1 MTSLAP
7 ILLRNAAVLDG
18 TVPERRLGCDVLI
31 EGRTIREVAERP
43 LRAESATVLD
53 LEGRTLM
60 PGLIDCHVH
69 VIASLVNVGANAAL
83 PNAIA
88 TLQAVPILKGML
100 RRGFTTVRDAGGA
113 DFALAEAVERG
124 LVEGPRLFVSG
135 RALSQTG
142 GHGDFRGRHDDA
154 EPCACSHRI
163 GNLARIVDG
172 VDAVRKAVREEIKA
186 GAHQIKIMA
195 SGGVASPTDPI
206 HFLGFSRGEIMAVA
220 EEAAHADTYA
230 MAHAYTARAIKRAV
244 ECGVRTIEHG
254 NLVDDD
260 AAAAMRVRNAFAVPT
275 LVTYEALAAD
285 GARLGLPPESVAK
298 IASVREAGLRS
309 LEIFR
314 RNGVPMAYGSDL
326 LGPMHER
333 QSEEFVIR
341 AQALSPH
348 EVIQSATSIAA
359 QVLRMEGRLGVVAAG
374 AEADLIAVAGDP
386 LRDLSLLG
394 DQGRHIP
401 FIMKG
406 GVAVKNEIG

>member
-1 MTSLAP
+1 MTTPAP

-18 TVPERRLGCDVLI
+18 TAPERRPGCDVLI
-31 EGRTIREVAERP
+31 EGRTIREVSEKP
-43 LRAESATVLD
+43 LRAGAAAVID
-53 LEGRTLM
+53 LGGRTLM

-69 VIASLVNVGANAAL
+69 VIASLVNIGANAAL

-88 TLQAVPILKGML
+88 TLQAVPILRGML

-142 GHGDFRGRHDDA
+142 GHGDFRGRHDA
-154 EPCACSHRI
+154 SEPCACSQRV
-163 GNLARIVDG
+163 GNLARVVDG
-172 VDAVRKAVREEIKA
+172 VDAVRKAVREEIKG

-206 HFLGFSRGEIMAVA
+206 HFLGYSRDEIAA
-220 EEAAHADTYA
+220 ICEEAAHADTYV

-254 NLVDDD
+254 NLVDDE
-260 AAAAMRVRNAFAVPT
+260 AARAMKARGAFAVPT

-298 IASVREAGLRS
+298 IAAVREAGLKS
-309 LEIFR
+309 LEIYR

-326 LGPMHER
+326 LGAMHER
-333 QSEEFVIR
+333 QSEEFAIR
-341 AQALSPH
+341 AQLLTPH
-348 EVIQSATSIAA
+348 EAIQGATSIAA
-359 QVLRMEGRLGVVAAG
+359 QVLRMDGRLGVVAPG
-374 AEADLIAVAGDP
+374 AEADLIAVDGDP
-386 LRDLSLLG
+386 LRDLALLG
-394 DQGRHIP
+394 GQGRHMP
-401 FIMKG
+401 LIMKG
-406 GVAVKNEIG
+406 GAAVKNELG

>member
-1 MTSLAP
+1 MNAAP
-7 ILLRNAAVLDG
+7 ILLRNCAILDG
-18 TVPERRLGCDVLI
+18 TLPERRPGHDVLV
-31 EGRTIREVAERP
+31 EGGVIREVSDRP
-43 LRAESATVLD
+43 IRTSATVVD
-53 LEGRTLM
+53 LGGRTLM

-69 VIASLVNVGANAAL
+69 VIASLVNIGANAAL

-100 RRGFTTVRDAGGA
+100 MRGFTTVRDAGGA

-142 GHGDFRGRHDDA
+142 GHGDFRGRHNEA
-154 EPCACSHRI
+154 EPCACSRTV

-206 HFLGFSRGEIMAVA
+206 HFLGYSRGEIAAIA
-220 EEAAHADTYA
+220 EEAAHADTYV

-298 IASVREAGLRS
+298 IASVREAGLKS

-333 QSEEFVIR
+333 QSEEFSLRGR
-341 AQALSPH
+341 ALPPH
-348 EVIQSATSIAA
+348 EVIKSATSTAA
-359 QVLRMEGRLGVVAAG
+359 EVLRMEGKLGVVAPG
-374 AEADLIAVAGDP
+374 AYADLIAVDGDP
-386 LRDLSLLG
+386 LWDLTLLG
-394 DQGRHIP
+394 GQGRHLNL
-401 FIMKG
+401 IMKSG
-406 GVAVKNEIG
+406 AIVKNVIA